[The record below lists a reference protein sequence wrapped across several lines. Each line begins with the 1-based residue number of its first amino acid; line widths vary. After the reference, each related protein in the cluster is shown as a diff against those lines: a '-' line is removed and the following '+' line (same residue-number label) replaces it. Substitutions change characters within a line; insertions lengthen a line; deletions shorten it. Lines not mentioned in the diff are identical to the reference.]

1 MTLPERFKALFEGS
15 DVAHGQTT
23 VGRTKRS
30 GKAEAKSFVVREPLT
45 IEKVENH
52 LRGGQGIG
60 SIPIDTSNKCRFGAI
75 DIDDYDLN
83 LNDVVRRVNESKA
96 PLVVCRSKSGGA
108 HLFLFLNTYEQA
120 ALVREYLIELSSSLG
135 FAGREI
141 FPKQDTILVDRGDVG
156 NFINLPYFDAEN
168 TMRYGLDDRGEALP
182 LEEFLTRAE
191 SKRCNLADLEVHT
204 LRNQEEAL
212 DLKDYPPCI
221 RRIIAAGG
229 FANNRNIS
237 LFHSAVAIRKDRPD
251 DWKEGLEEFNARYM
265 QPPLPAIEVSTIQKQ
280 HERKPDYGFK
290 CQDSPMKDY
299 CDRELCRQA
308 KYGIGGAG
316 GETFP
321 EINGLTILLSD
332 PRVYYVNVDGKRI
345 ELTTSQ
351 LNNPRDFQVKCLY
364 DLRFRPPLLKESDW
378 NQLVN
383 KLLKEAVEV
392 PVAEELTIV
401 GQFRDLLRQ
410 YCTSR
415 TRAMAPEEVA
425 LGKPWTDGGF
435 HYFKIAGLEHFLHK
449 RDFQHFNRAQIQ
461 EQIKEIMGTDNCNKH
476 LRVVRDGKPTTDRV
490 WFVPE
495 FETTEVDLELENDD
509 AESEKAIPF

>member
-1 MTLPERFKALFEGS
+1 LSPPTPTLETPMTLPERFKALFEGS

-108 HLFLFLNTYEQA
+108 HLFLFLNRYEEA

-156 NFINLPYFDAEN
+156 NFINLPYFDAES
-168 TMRYGLDDRGEALP
+168 TMRYGLDESGEALS
-182 LEEFLTRAE
+182 LEEFIELAE
-191 SKRCNLADLEVHT
+191 GKRCNLADLEVHA
-204 LRNQEEAL
+204 LRNQEEAH
-212 DLKDYPPCI
+212 DIKDYPPCI
-221 RRIIAAGG
+221 RRIIASGG
-229 FANNRNIS
+229 FSANRNIS

-265 QPPLPAIEVSTIQKQ
+265 QPPLPALEVSTIQKQ

-316 GETFP
+316 GET
-321 EINGLTILLSD
+321 
-332 PRVYYVNVDGKRI
+332 YVNVDGQRI
-345 ELTTSQ
+345 ELNTSQ
-351 LNNPRDFQVKCLY
+351 LNNPREFQVKCLY
-364 DLRFRPPLLKESDW
+364 DLRIRPPLMKEPDW

-383 KLLKEAVEV
+383 RLLKEAVEV

-401 GQFRDLLRQ
+401 GQFQDLLRQ
-410 YCTSR
+410 FCTSR
-415 TRAMAPEEVA
+415 TQATAAEEVSM
-425 LGKPWTDGGF
+425 GKPWTEGGL

-449 RDFQHFNRAQIQ
+449 RDFTHFNRAQIQ
-461 EQIKEIMGTDNCNKH
+461 EQIKEINGSDNCNKH
-476 LRVVRDGKPTTDRV
+476 LRIKRDGKSTTVRV
-490 WFVPE
+490 WYVPE
-495 FETTEVDLELENDD
+495 FEAEDENLTLENED
-509 AESEKAIPF
+509 AQEETIPF

>member
-45 IEKVENH
+45 IEKVEQH

-60 SIPIDTSNKCRFGAI
+60 SIPIDTNNKCRFGAI

-83 LNDVVRRVNESKA
+83 LNDVVRRVKESKA
-96 PLVVCRSKSGGA
+96 PLVLCRSKSGGA
-108 HLFLFLNTYEQA
+108 HLFLFLNRYEDA

-141 FPKQDTILVDRGDVG
+141 FPKQDTILVERGDVG
-156 NFINLPYFDAEN
+156 NFINLPYFDAEQ
-168 TMRYGLDDRGEALP
+168 TMRYGLDDKGEALS
-182 LEEFLTRAE
+182 LEEFLDLAE
-191 SKRCNLADLEVHT
+191 SKRCNLADLEVHA
-204 LRNQEEAL
+204 LRNQEEAH
-212 DLKDYPPCI
+212 DIKDYPPCI
-221 RRIIAAGG
+221 RRIIASGG
-229 FANNRNIS
+229 FSVNRKIS
-237 LFHSAVAIRKDRPD
+237 MFHSAVAIRKDRPD

-265 QPPLPAIEVSTIQKQ
+265 QPPLPALEVSTIQKQ

-308 KYGIGGAG
+308 KFGIGGAG

-321 EINGLTILLSD
+321 EINGLTIMLSD
-332 PRVYYVNVDGKRI
+332 PRVYYVNVDGQRI
-345 ELTTSQ
+345 ELNTSQ

-364 DLRFRPPLLKESDW
+364 DLRMRPPLMKESDW

-383 KLLKEAVEV
+383 RLLKEAVEV

-401 GQFRDLLRQ
+401 GQFQDLLRQ
-410 YCTSR
+410 FCTSR
-415 TRAMAPEEVA
+415 TQATAAEEVSM
-425 LGKPWTDGGF
+425 GKPWTENGL

-449 RDFQHFNRAQIQ
+449 RDFTHFNRAQIQ
-461 EQIKEIMGTDNCNKH
+461 EQIKEINGSDNCNKH
-476 LRVVRDGKPTTDRV
+476 LRITRDGKGTTVRV

-495 FETTEVDLELENDD
+495 FEADEEDLTLENDN
-509 AESEKAIPF
+509 AEEETVPF